1 MLRGSRKSEMRS
13 RKADCKLTVNS
24 AIALMGK
31 LIHLTSCHTF
41 LFISV
46 MRISW
51 NINTGS
57 RNGIF
62 SMKSLFTICLF
73 SIYCYEHLIDQ
84 ATEKALF
91 ETLPQDIWAWYTEYL
106 LSDMSLKF
114 LALLPSSNLVVL
126 KKKPIRLKKKLQHRA
141 GETFVLQCILF
152 TVLWPV
158 LITFTVNLHL
168 FIQGEVWWPH
178 G

>member
-1 MLRGSRKSEMRS
+1 MLFLQVTELNRILFTRNMLRGSRKSEMRS

-51 NINTGS
+51 YINTGS
-57 RNGIF
+57 GNGIF

-73 SIYCYEHLIDQ
+73 SILLWTSDRSSYWKSTVWI
-84 ATEKALF
+84 AA
-91 ETLPQDIWAWYTEYL
+91 QDIWAWCTEYL
-106 LSDMSLKF
+106 LKDTSLKF
-114 LALLPSSNLVVL
+114 LVLLPVSNLVLFEKMPVRL
-126 KKKPIRLKKKLQHRA
+126 KKKPQQRA
-141 GETFVLQCILF
+141 GDVSF
-152 TVLWPV
+152 
-158 LITFTVNLHL
+158 
-168 FIQGEVWWPH
+168 
-178 G
+178 